1 MIILGFD
8 EIEMHQQ
15 KANSINQM
23 LINLKPEFRLE
34 SFDSLNAEAFP
45 VKAIE
50 LKKYQL
56 TRDAAFKGYR
66 NVTEISSLKRKN
78 EFIKNNFDFCLN
90 DADNF
95 SKLLSRKRKAD
106 IINTENIDDIDQVLN
121 IIKTK
126 SKDNNKNTYKGP
138 KNNTSFN
145 YIKNKIALSQN
156 NINNKNKNYSTS
168 NNFKRFNKPSDT
180 QKIQS
185 FNNHHPENFYKIKKG
200 VNIFKKNGIRNND
213 DFDLYNSKDDTISN
227 IDEANLFM
235 NGSTYKKNF
244 FNCNFNNNVEN
255 EFTEGLNFELKSRDN
270 SSTIGE
276 NNRNSNFKKHLIK
289 KSILLKNKSSII
301 SNHNNSYNFFPE
313 INKENLLFNEHKEKE
328 IHSNNLSSEKTDI
341 NAIKKETSSIIS
353 IKSKTRNDFE
363 TVRLGNELIKIS
375 ELPEKMQ
382 LRDRSKNN
390 KKHEKDQDAKSVNS
404 IESQAKKKD
413 LLKSQSFEN
422 SLYNCKSFRSNNNY
436 RQNNN
441 NCNSNN
447 FHKDHY
453 KNNQSD
459 DSSLYINQ
467 NCKNNKGNEEF
478 EKRLFKYVDNKF
490 STLKRS
496 IEQKLIKFGKMF
508 NALMEKKIEKAAL
521 SKKYEKK
528 EKVKSNHENVNGKNE
543 AKEKRGRK
551 PKITQWEREELNLK
565 INDVKKSL
573 YFIRGFKK
581 LFNLKGEQE
590 YNFNLYELKDGEFLK
605 LKKLVDESSVKLNGE
620 ADAKNKQENI
630 SINNNQNE
638 NFDVRSVLSNNLI
651 INNNM
656 NPILNKI
663 KHILDDSIS
672 GSSLSSS
679 SDCDKS
685 KRFLKLN
692 IYLL

>member
-1 MIILGFD
+1 
-8 EIEMHQQ
+8 
-15 KANSINQM
+15 M
-23 LINLKPEFRLE
+23 LINLKVEFRLE

-66 NVTEISSLKRKN
+66 NVTEISTLKRKN
-78 EFIKNNFDFCLN
+78 EFIKNNFDFCLD

-126 SKDNNKNTYKGP
+126 SKDNNINKYKGP

-145 YIKNKIALSQN
+145 YNKNKIALSQN
-156 NINNKNKNYSTS
+156 NINNKNYSTS
-168 NNFKRFNKPSDT
+168 NNFESFNKPSDT

-185 FNNHHPENFYKIKKG
+185 FNNHHTENFYKSKKG
-200 VNIFKKNGIRNND
+200 INILKKKGTISNH
-213 DFDLYNSKDDTISN
+213 DFDFYHSKEDSISN
-227 IDEANLFM
+227 IDETNLFM

-255 EFTEGLNFELKSRDN
+255 EFSEGLNFELKSRDN
-270 SSTIGE
+270 SSMIGE
-276 NNRNSNFKKHLIK
+276 NNRNYNYKKHLIK
-289 KSILLKNKSSII
+289 KSTLLKNKSSINN
-301 SNHNNSYNFFPE
+301 NHNNSYNFFPE
-313 INKENLLFNEHKEKE
+313 NKKENLLLNEHKEKE

-341 NAIKKETSSIIS
+341 NAIKKETSSVIS

-390 KKHEKDQDAKSVNS
+390 KKHEKDQEAKSVNS
-404 IESQAKKKD
+404 FKSQTKKKKD

-422 SLYNCKSFRSNNNY
+422 SFYNCKSFRSNNNY
-436 RQNNN
+436 RQNNI

-447 FHKDHY
+447 FYKDHY

-467 NCKNNKGNEEF
+467 HCKNNKGNEEF
-478 EKRLFKYVDNKF
+478 EKRLLKYVDNKF

-551 PKITQWEREELNLK
+551 PKKPKIAQLEREELNLK

-581 LFNLKGEQE
+581 LFNVKGEQE

-605 LKKLVDESSVKLNGE
+605 LKKLVDESSFMLNGV
-620 ADAKNKQENI
+620 ADSKNKQENI

-663 KHILDDSIS
+663 KQILDDSIS

-685 KRFLKLN
+685 KRFFK
-692 IYLL
+692 IKYIFVFRK